1 MKHLLNKYKSFV
13 IFCKCQVGGSIWY
26 HLKEIGDANHI
37 SIKDIPGFIARYI
50 IALWV
55 EQFRSTP
62 IKINE
67 QQNKFLPLSLYH
79 ELFYTSCYS
88 NDINSDMNISS
99 VNTLVTYLSTGYCC
113 LNKAINQDAPH
124 THPTPNHRN
133 SYIHKIS
140 LK

>member
-1 MKHLLNKYKSFV
+1 MKMKHLLNKYKSFV

-26 HLKEIGDANHI
+26 QLNEIGDANHI

-99 VNTLVTYLSTGYCC
+99 VNTLVTYLSTGYCFSKQS
-113 LNKAINQDAPH
+113 NKSRCPPH
-124 THPTPNHRN
+124 SPNPQP
-133 SYIHKIS
+133 
-140 LK
+140 